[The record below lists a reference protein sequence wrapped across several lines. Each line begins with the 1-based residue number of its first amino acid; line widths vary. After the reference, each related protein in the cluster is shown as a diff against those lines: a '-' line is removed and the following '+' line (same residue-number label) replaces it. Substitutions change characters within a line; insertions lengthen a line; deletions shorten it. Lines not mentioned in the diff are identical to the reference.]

1 MNTESVQNES
11 RLSTMNCVGL
21 QMRLCIKRKLVRY
34 TNLGAWS
41 YYCAV
46 CVQFVCGLCAVCV
59 RFVCGLCAVCVRTC
73 VRTCV
78 RFVCGPYVRRK

>member
-11 RLSTMNCVGL
+11 RLSTMNCVEL
-21 QMRLCIKRKLVRY
+21 QTRLCIKRKLVRY
-34 TNLGAWS
+34 THLGAWS

-59 RFVCGLCAVCVRTC
+59 RFVCGLCAAS